1 MTIERPKKIPL
12 LQICCSAIFLFLFVS
27 LLNGCAHAATIENNY
42 FSAVRSYKKLLKSP
56 TQRKY
61 RENWINIVNKFR
73 AVYDRHPKG
82 RWADNSLFMTAKTY
96 RGLYRY
102 SGRKRDIRQSL
113 AYYQRMINR
122 FPDSVLA
129 DDALFALA
137 EIELKVRKQ
146 EQASLKYYKLI
157 VSRYPKADHY
167 SGAKEAI
174 ARLSSARSTTKVRN
188 DKKPEREIKPTTERK
203 TKAKTGSLVD
213 VTRLRF
219 WSNPTYTRIVI
230 DAKNEIPYSYRLLN
244 KDPSIQKPQ
253 RLYVDL
259 KNTRVGP
266 KLSTI
271 VPIRDN
277 LLKGARAGQHTRS
290 SVRVVLDI
298 KTIDTFKVFSL
309 YNPFRIVIDIN
320 GKGTI
325 TDQDGSPGIPH
336 PQALARQ
343 LALNVNRIVIDP
355 GHGGKDPGAPGCY
368 KGVVEKDIVLQ
379 VSKKLGKKI
388 EAELGCKVYYT
399 RKSDRFLPLEER
411 TAIAN
416 TRNADLFL
424 SIHANASM
432 RKGAYGIE
440 TYFLNLATDNDA
452 IMVAARE
459 NATSARSINDLEMIL
474 NDLMRHSKI
483 NESSQLAVCVQNAL
497 IQQMNRNYG
506 GIRNLGV
513 KQAPFYVLLGAEMP
527 SVLVELGFVSHD
539 KECKRLTMSKYQ
551 DQLVNGIVDGIKRY
565 IKKIKAPVI

>member
-1 MTIERPKKIPL
+1 L
-12 LQICCSAIFLFLFVS
+12 AILR
-27 LLNGCAHAATIENNY
+27 Y
-42 FSAVRSYKKLLKSP
+42 
-56 TQRKY
+56 
-61 RENWINIVNKFR
+61 
-73 AVYDRHPKG
+73 
-82 RWADNSLFMTAKTY
+82 AK
-96 RGLYRY
+96 
-102 SGRKRDIRQSL
+102 Q
-113 AYYQRMINR
+113 
-122 FPDSVLA
+122 F
-129 DDALFALA
+129 
-137 EIELKVRKQ
+137 
-146 EQASLKYYKLI
+146 
-157 VSRYPKADHY
+157 
-167 SGAKEAI
+167 
-174 ARLSSARSTTKVRN
+174 
-188 DKKPEREIKPTTERK
+188 
-203 TKAKTGSLVD
+203 
-213 VTRLRF
+213 
-219 WSNPTYTRIVI
+219 
-230 DAKNEIPYSYRLLN
+230 DAKKEIPYSYRLLN

-388 EAELGCKVYYT
+388 EAELG
-399 RKSDRFLPLEER
+399 
-411 TAIAN
+411 
-416 TRNADLFL
+416 
-424 SIHANASM
+424 
-432 RKGAYGIE
+432 
-440 TYFLNLATDNDA
+440 
-452 IMVAARE
+452 
-459 NATSARSINDLEMIL
+459 
-474 NDLMRHSKI
+474 
-483 NESSQLAVCVQNAL
+483 
-497 IQQMNRNYG
+497 
-506 GIRNLGV
+506 
-513 KQAPFYVLLGAEMP
+513 
-527 SVLVELGFVSHD
+527 FVSHD

-551 DQLVNGIVDGIKRY
+551 DQLVNGIVDGIRRY